1 MTATVTDLRPSTRS
15 IQVPALSRDRRREV
29 LVRLGENWSVGR
41 PGHPDE
47 AVLLIAG
54 AASERL
60 SPEKRDLL
68 WQAYLRELGRD
79 ADHWAGVRPLCDL
92 EPEKA
97 GERADMALADLVHGT
112 DFYAITTGEI
122 PCR

>member
-1 MTATVTDLRPSTRS
+1 VNATVTDLRPSTRS

-60 SPEKRDLL
+60 SPERRDLL

-79 ADHWAGVRPLCDL
+79 ADYWAGVPRGDL
-92 EPEKA
+92 EPWNA

-122 PCR
+122 